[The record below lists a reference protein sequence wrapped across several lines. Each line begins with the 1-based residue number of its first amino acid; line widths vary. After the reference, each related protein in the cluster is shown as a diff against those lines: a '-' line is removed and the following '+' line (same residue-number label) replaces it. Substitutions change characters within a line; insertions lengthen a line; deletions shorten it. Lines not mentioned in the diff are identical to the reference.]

1 MRALGL
7 LLLIITSVATLT
19 AMAFGVMT
27 AGTLHERYTHH
38 KEERERAREY
48 MKSPHCRRGSSS
60 RSKLGDF
67 QLCDKSER
75 ILAGSPLWFA
85 LLDVS
90 HTLPPMLASV
100 ANSARQDIFR
110 VVCTIG
116 GLGLLWSWVRKYTG
130 AQAQQWTQGMDTG
143 MDTVMNYEVDP
154 LWYKAGSLP
163 RWQARRRRL
172 SNF

>member
-1 MRALGL
+1 MRALGV
-7 LLLIITSVATLT
+7 LLLIVTSAAALT
-19 AMAFGVMT
+19 ALAFGVMT
-27 AGTLHERYTHH
+27 AGTFHERYTHH
-38 KEERERAREY
+38 AEERERAREY
-48 MKSPHCRRGSSS
+48 MRSSHCRKGSAS

-100 ANSARQDIFR
+100 ADSARQDIFR
-110 VVCTIG
+110 VVCTAG
-116 GLGLLWSWVRKYTG
+116 GLGLMWSWVRKYTG
-130 AQAQQWTQGMDTG
+130 VQAQQWTQGMDAG
-143 MDTVMNYEVDP
+143 MAVVREDSVDA
-154 LWYKAGSLP
+154 WAYKAGSLP
-163 RWQARRRRL
+163 RWQPARRRL